1 VSLTLLALTLTAC
14 SGEVA
19 TPTAAQPAAVTAAPV
34 EPTRAAPAEPVS
46 EPTAS
51 PSAAPSQTP
60 EATTPAAPSRAAA
73 PPEAAP
79 SFDVAAAQ
87 RTLADLGYYLGPVDG
102 ERGGAFRS
110 AVMAFQKVQGLGAD
124 GVVGP
129 ATLKALAAPAR
140 PVLKASSP
148 ANRVEVDLTK
158 QVLYVVKGGAIA
170 RILPV
175 SSGNGATYEQKD
187 GSTARA
193 LTPTGRYTIQRRIVG
208 ERKADLG
215 TLYDPQYFY
224 RGWAI
229 HGSNS
234 VPAGPASHGC
244 VRVTRA
250 DAKWLLGAIGN
261 GTSVYLYGG
270 KHVFSAGSSA
280 AGTDS
285 PTGDTGGA
293 AAPAP
298 VATTPAP
305 QPVATTPAPQP
316 VATTPAPQPVA
327 TTPAPKP
334 VATTPA
340 PKPVATTPAPT
351 APATVS
357 PAPSASASTPPPA
370 APTAAAVPVS
380 PTASASPAVP

>member
-1 VSLTLLALTLTAC
+1 V
-14 SGEVA
+14 V
-19 TPTAAQPAAVTAAPV
+19 
-34 EPTRAAPAEPVS
+34 
-46 EPTAS
+46 
-51 PSAAPSQTP
+51 
-60 EATTPAAPSRAAA
+60 
-73 PPEAAP
+73 
-79 SFDVAAAQ
+79 AAQ

-270 KHVFSAGSSA
+270 KHVFSGRQRRGRHRQPHRRHGRCGGARSGRDHRGSPAGGDDPGTQ
-280 AGTDS
+280 AGRDHRCPQAGRDDGGAQAGRDDGGPQAGGDHPRACPGCHGGQPGALRERQHV
-285 PTGDTGGA
+285 PTGRSDGHRGAGLPDGDGEPGRPVAPAAERGRPAQRRLRSTREGPTCWAIQSLSGCSCRHHRATASRSAGACSCSSGA
-293 AAPAP
+293 ACEL
-298 VATTPAP
+298 
-305 QPVATTPAPQP
+305 
-316 VATTPAPQPVA
+316 
-327 TTPAPKP
+327 
-334 VATTPA
+334 
-340 PKPVATTPAPT
+340 PT
-351 APATVS
+351 GS
-357 PAPSASASTPPPA
+357 
-370 APTAAAVPVS
+370 
-380 PTASASPAVP
+380 